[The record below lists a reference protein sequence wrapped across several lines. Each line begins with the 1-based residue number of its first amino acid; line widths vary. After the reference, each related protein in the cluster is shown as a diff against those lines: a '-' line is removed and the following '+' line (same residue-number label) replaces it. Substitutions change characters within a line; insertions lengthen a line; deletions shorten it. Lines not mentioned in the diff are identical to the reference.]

1 MTLDELKTRI
11 QNGERVPAN
20 IVSGIQIFM
29 LLRDKIIE
37 TIKYNSYLYEMNFVP
52 AHEDINILR
61 HIAYH
66 ITEES
71 YPDVD
76 SFNIWFKSFITF
88 GTETNDT
95 IFINLEGEYYEIILE
110 VVESP

>member
-11 QNGERVPAN
+11 QNGERIPITIVPGA
-20 IVSGIQIFM
+20 QIFM
-29 LLRDKIIE
+29 LLRDRIIE
-37 TIKYNSYLYEMNFVP
+37 TINYKSYIYEMNFVP

-61 HIAYH
+61 YTAYH

-71 YPDVD
+71 CPDVD
-76 SFNIWFKSFITF
+76 SFKRWFKSFITS
-88 GTETNDT
+88 TETNDT